1 MRSRMEAAARQIRFG
16 TSLQLPNVRVPARVI
31 EHLTAGQ
38 ILRLDL
44 PATTA
49 PVWCVGGQPLATAY
63 PLRRG
68 DHRAARLE
76 SRLQGGGS

>member
-1 MRSRMEAAARQIRFG
+1 METAALQIRFG
-16 TSLQLPNVRVPARVI
+16 ASLQLPSVRVPARVL
-31 EHLTAGQ
+31 EHLTPGE

-49 PVWCVGGQPLATAY
+49 PLWCVGGQPLATAY
-63 PLRRG
+63 PLRQG

-76 SRLQGGGS
+76 RKLQGVRS